1 MKIKLILLL
10 NFLMIIDGFMIKSFN
25 FNNNNKINNNNN
37 NNTIIKYD
45 NILTNYNSIIIIYF
59 CIYFYYIPIMPN
71 LKYFYIKLL

>member
-10 NFLMIIDGFMIKSFN
+10 NFLMIIDGFMIKTFN
-25 FNNNNKINNNNN
+25 FNNNKINNNN